1 MPESDYNPENIIIVR
16 KLPQEG
22 MPLDIPLDF
31 VRDRAVGLVKRNGSY
46 LVSRPRGID
55 SAKTDAL
62 QTGLVKLIE
71 AGEKAEVDFSEI
83 KITYR

>member
-1 MPESDYNPENIIIVR
+1 MPESDYNPENTIVVR
-16 KLPQEG
+16 RLPEEG

-31 VRDRAVGLVKRNGSY
+31 VQDRAVGLIRRDRSY

-55 SAKTDAL
+55 PAKTDAL

-71 AGEKAEVDFSEI
+71 AGEKAQVDFSEI
-83 KITYR
+83 TITYR